1 MHTQQTCR
9 GHVVVLVLM
18 AIFASAPNAAAV
30 GETAPSNE
38 TTRGEDAELLQFVDA
53 RDYRHC
59 HNLPRRTY
67 CHATERLPRNGP
79 PNTDTPARNRE
90 PCWVNNENCLFWH
103 ERG

>member
-38 TTRGEDAELLQFVDA
+38 T
-53 RDYRHC
+53 
-59 HNLPRRTY
+59 
-67 CHATERLPRNGP
+67 AT
-79 PNTDTPARNRE
+79 TPSYFNS
-90 PCWVNNENCLFWH
+90 
-103 ERG
+103 